1 MILGTKFEFS
11 FKNLL
16 ILHYL
21 MLKIEN
27 LEAKMVL
34 GATGILCLFAPLGAT
49 GPRFSSS
56 ESFRGPNKYVLYC
69 PQHYVTK

>member
-34 GATGILCLFAPLGAT
+34 GATGILSLFAPLGAT

-56 ESFRGPNKYVLYC
+56 ESKLYVLLRLN
-69 PQHYVTK
+69 

>member
-1 MILGTKFEFS
+1 
-11 FKNLL
+11 
-16 ILHYL
+16 

-56 ESFRGPNKYVLYC
+56 ESFRVVLSLNLIL
-69 PQHYVTK
+69 HSLHL